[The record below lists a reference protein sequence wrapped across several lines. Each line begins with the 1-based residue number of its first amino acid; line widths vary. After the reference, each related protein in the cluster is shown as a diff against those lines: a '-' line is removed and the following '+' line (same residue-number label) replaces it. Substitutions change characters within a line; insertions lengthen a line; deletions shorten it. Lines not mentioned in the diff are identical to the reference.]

1 LQRRREWDILL
12 SAKNQTRLRA
22 TRKEVSMSLIKRGRV
37 WQISIRD
44 SNGNRIRR
52 SLKTSNRKKAQRI
65 HDKVAGEVAEG
76 RWFEER
82 PKHSFKEMMDRYL
95 SEHVSQKKSARS
107 YRGYVKNLLAFFG
120 EDILISEITPPLI
133 NQFKM
138 KRREDGVKSGTI
150 NRDLSIL
157 KNCFNIAMKQWEW
170 VDSNPVTR
178 IPMEKE
184 PPGRVRFLTDEEFER
199 LCDACPEWLKPIVL
213 IAKHTGMRKENIL
226 SLKWSQ
232 VNLFRREITIED
244 TKNDERLCVPM
255 NDTLMELFKRLA
267 KVRHIKSQYVFFHPD
282 AKKKSAKGTLNGK
295 RYYEVKTS
303 FQEALKKAGIENFR
317 FHDLRHCC
325 ASDLVREDVDL
336 YVVQKLLGHK
346 SQAMT
351 QRYAHLAQENL
362 RKAVLRLDNKENEEK
377 ILSTFCPHSQKE
389 VSGQG
394 G

>member
-1 LQRRREWDILL
+1 
-12 SAKNQTRLRA
+12 
-22 TRKEVSMSLIKRGRV
+22 MSLIKRGLV

-44 SNGNRIRR
+44 SEGNRIRR

-65 HDKVAGEVAEG
+65 HDKVVGDVAEG
-76 RWFEER
+76 RWFERR
-82 PKHSFKEMMDRYL
+82 PDHSFKDMMDQYL
-95 SEHVSQKKSARS
+95 TEHVSQKKSARS

-120 EDILISEITPPLI
+120 EDILISEITPSLI
-133 NQFKM
+133 NQFKV
-138 KRREDGVKSGTI
+138 KRREDGAKAGTI

-170 VDSNPVTR
+170 VDSNPVAK
-178 IPMEKE
+178 ISMEKE
-184 PPGRVRFLTDEEFER
+184 PQGRVRFLTDEEFDR

-213 IAKHTGMRKENIL
+213 TAKHTGLRKENIL

-232 VNLFRREITIED
+232 VNLFRQEITIED

-255 NDTLMELFKRLA
+255 NVTLIKLFKRLA
-267 KVRHIKSQYVFFHPD
+267 RVRHIKSQYVFFHPS

-303 FQEALKKAGIENFR
+303 FQRALEEAGIEDFR
-317 FHDLRHCC
+317 FHDLRHCY
-325 ASDLVREDVDL
+325 APDLVRRDVDL

-346 SQAMT
+346 SQTMT

-362 RKAVLRLDNKENEEK
+362 RKAVLRLDNKETEGKN
-377 ILSTFCPHSQKE
+377 LSTFCPHSQKE
-389 VSGQG
+389 RVSQNG
-394 G
+394 